1 MVLRQ
6 RMAAGAL
13 FLTGLLCLIINSGYS
28 YGPAVLALMGVWAI
42 RQRPDLLAEGRV
54 LMVVV
59 LLFAVGQAGLA
70 VLHNEGW
77 KRAESYLH
85 FLLAIP
91 VAWAVV
97 RARVTALP
105 WFVGVA
111 LGGVAA
117 AGWAVWQHAV
127 LGVERATGFTYV
139 IQHGDIGMLMGVT
152 SITGWLYFQAEP
164 QRKGWAIL
172 MVLGAVGGLL
182 TSLLSGTRGGWV
194 GLPVVAWL
202 LWRALAPA
210 LSVQLKRWLVLLLLV
225 LPVVLVGLP
234 QTGVQ
239 ARVGQAVDELVRLQ
253 AGDLSGESV
262 VPRLYMWQMGAGL
275 IVQRPLLGWGQA
287 AFDTE
292 RDRQMAAGETALT
305 LPTNHLHSEI
315 IDTGVKH
322 GLLGAALLALLYGG
336 VLWVFRRGLQVPEPE
351 LRALATS
358 GFLLAVLYI
367 DFGLSQT
374 MFYRNS
380 GRVVFIAWLG
390 ITYGLW
396 VNERRRHSD
405 RIEASA

>member
-1 MVLRQ
+1 MMELQQ
-6 RMAAGAL
+6 RIAAVAL
-13 FLTGLLCLIINSGYS
+13 FLTGFLCLIINSGYS
-28 YGPAVLALMGVWAI
+28 YGPVVLALMGVFAI
-42 RQRPDLLAEGRV
+42 RQRPDLLAQGQR
-54 LMVVV
+54 LIFIL
-59 LLFAVGQAGLA
+59 LLFAAGQAGLA
-70 VLHNEGW
+70 EWHGEGW
-77 KRAESYLH
+77 KRVESYLH
-85 FLLAIP
+85 FLLVIP

-97 RARVTALP
+97 RARVTALS

-117 AGWAVWQHAV
+117 AGWAVWQRAV

-152 SITGWLYFQAEP
+152 SMTGWLYLQSKP
-164 QRKGWAIL
+164 RHKGLSNL
-172 MVLGAVGGLL
+172 MLLGAMGGLL

-194 GLPVVAWL
+194 GLPVVFWL
-202 LWRALAPA
+202 LWRAIAPE
-210 LSVQLKRWLVLLLLV
+210 LSVQLKRRLMLLLLII
-225 LPVVLVGLP
+225 PVALAGFP

-253 AGDLSGESV
+253 HGDSSGESV
-262 VPRLYMWQMGAGL
+262 VPRLYMWQLGL
-275 IVQRPLLGWGQA
+275 RLIDQRPLLGWGQE

-292 RDRQMAAGETALT
+292 RDRQIAAGETKLT
-305 LPTNHLHSEI
+305 LPTNHLHNEL

-322 GLLGAALLALLYGG
+322 GLLGMTLLVLLYGA
-336 VLWVFRRGLQVPEPE
+336 VLWVFRSGLRAPEPA

-380 GRVVFIAWLG
+380 GRMVFIAWLG

-396 VNERRRHSD
+396 LNERRRHGDFS
-405 RIEASA
+405 R